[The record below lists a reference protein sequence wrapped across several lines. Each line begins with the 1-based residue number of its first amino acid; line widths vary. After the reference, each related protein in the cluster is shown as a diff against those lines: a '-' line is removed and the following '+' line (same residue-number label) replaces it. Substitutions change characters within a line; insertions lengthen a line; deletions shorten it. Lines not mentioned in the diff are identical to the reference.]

1 LISKNGKI
9 NRTDNYRWL
18 ILLLCYLSV
27 MLFAFAFQS
36 IPPLVDLIRRD
47 LGFSFTEIG
56 LLMSFFALPGIF
68 LTIPAGMSSDRYGIL
83 PVAMASII
91 TVTVG
96 TIVVILSNGFILF
109 AIGRAISGLG
119 AIVLT
124 ILAAQLLTKW
134 FIEKDLG
141 LAMGIYST
149 AFPLGTIAA
158 FNIFGLIGENFGWKL
173 PIYFVLFFSLFIL
186 IFFMIIFKEPP
197 SLGAKEKDN
206 DSIKSFKNIF
216 TTNRSILYVGI
227 TWLTFNAAFISL
239 LTFGPDFLVSR
250 GFDPVSADS
259 ISSSLMWGAVILSPL
274 IGRFI
279 DKSQAKELM
288 IISGNLLLIIIFLLI
303 PSSGISLI
311 PLFVVLGF
319 AAALVPVNVYSL
331 PADIIESRSLGLGF
345 GIITTCLNIGI
356 VLGPLLIGFS
366 RDRSGSFTFS
376 FSLMAIFSL
385 LSAASTYIVLR
396 RRKNV

>member
-1 LISKNGKI
+1 MISRSGKI
-9 NRTDNYRWL
+9 NAKDNYRWL
-18 ILLLCYLSV
+18 ILLLGYLSV

-36 IPPLVDLIRRD
+36 VPPLVDLIKRD

-68 LTIPAGMSSDRYGIL
+68 LTIPAGMSSDRYGIF
-83 PVAMASII
+83 PVGLASII
-91 TVTVG
+91 MVTAGTV
-96 TIVVILSNGFILF
+96 VVILSKGFMLF
-109 AIGRAISGLG
+109 AIGRAISGFG

-124 ILAAQLLTKW
+124 IIAAQLLTKW
-134 FIEKDLG
+134 FMEKDLG

-158 FNIFGLIGENFGWKL
+158 FNVFGLIGENFGWKM
-173 PIYFVLFFSLFIL
+173 PIYFVLFYSLFVL
-186 IFFMIIFKEPP
+186 LLFMIIFKEPR
-197 SLGAKEKDN
+197 SRSIKEKEI
-206 DSIKSFKNIF
+206 DSIKALKTIL

-239 LTFGPDFLVSR
+239 LTFGPDFLASR

-259 ISSSLMWGAVILSPL
+259 VSSSLMLGAIILSPL

-279 DKSQAKELM
+279 DKSQSKELM
-288 IISGNLLLIIIFLLI
+288 IISGNLLLVIIFLLI
-303 PSSGISLI
+303 PNSGISLAA
-311 PLFVVLGF
+311 LFILLGF

-331 PADIIESRSLGLGF
+331 PADIVESRSLGLGF
-345 GIITTCLNIGI
+345 GVITTCLNIGI
-356 VLGPLLIGFS
+356 VLGPLVVGVS

-376 FSLMAIFSL
+376 FILMAIFSL
-385 LSAASTYIVLR
+385 LSAASIYVVLKR
-396 RRKNV
+396 RNNV